1 MNVNSNNHTHAQMPT
16 YLSYNADL
24 LRYVLDVGVYN
35 NTVNIP
41 KRIIPTGDTGR
52 GGVKL
57 TRYANHKAYAC
68 HVTDYTVI
76 LRKPATVT

>member
-1 MNVNSNNHTHAQMPT
+1 MPT

-52 GGVKL
+52 GRGETDSLCQSQSVCMSRDRL
-57 TRYANHKAYAC
+57 YRYFEKTCNSDVVTVLAY
-68 HVTDYTVI
+68 V
-76 LRKPATVT
+76 